1 MNKGN
6 IIILNGV
13 SSAGKTTLAFALQQA
28 LAEPYLRLSLD
39 DFQAMLPAK
48 VIEQDFDDSVC
59 RAQAVLLQTVKMLS
73 CFQTFGQYV
82 ALLHDHPVLLV
93 RVDCPLQELR
103 RRELDGVTG

>member
-1 MNKGN
+1 MKKGN

-39 DFQAMLPAK
+39 DFQTMLPAN

-59 RAQAVLLQTVKMLS
+59 RAQVLPPE
-73 CFQTFGQYV
+73 
-82 ALLHDHPVLLV
+82 PVC
-93 RVDCPLQELR
+93 RS
-103 RRELDGVTG
+103 G